1 MHKTVKRAA
10 GRLSVIAAA
19 AFLPMAFTAAVTPAI
34 GSADCAGGQWWDP
47 VANVC
52 QAPLVPNCTDGWW
65 DPVANTCRPAIAT
78 TPLAC
83 DNGWWWDPVGNV
95 CRPPLLPPQ

>member
-1 MHKTVKRAA
+1 MHTSVRRAA
-10 GRLSVIAAA
+10 VIVTA
-19 AFLPMAFTAAVTPAI
+19 AFTPLAFTVALNPAV
-34 GSADCAGGQWWDP
+34 SLADCADGQWWDP

-52 QAPLVPNCTDGWW
+52 QAPLFPNCENGWW
-65 DPVANTCRPAIAT
+65 DPAANTCRPAIAT
-78 TPLAC
+78 VPLAC

>member
-1 MHKTVKRAA
+1 MQNTVKRAA
-10 GRLSVIAAA
+10 GRFAAA
-19 AFLPMAFTAAVTPAI
+19 AATALMPLAFTAAV
-34 GSADCAGGQWWDP
+34 GHADP
-47 VANVC
+47 I
-52 QAPLVPNCTDGWW
+52 PNCENGWW
-65 DPVANTCRPAIAT
+65 DPVANICRPAIAT

>member
-1 MHKTVKRAA
+1 MHKSLKRAA
-10 GRLSVIAAA
+10 VVAVAACA
-19 AFLPMAFTAAVTPAI
+19 PMVFTAAVTPAI
-34 GSADCAGGQWWDP
+34 GSADCAGGQRWDP

>member
-1 MHKTVKRAA
+1 MTKIF
-10 GRLSVIAAA
+10 GRVAAA
-19 AFLPMAFTAAVTPAI
+19 IGAVLAPFGLLAVVTVATPAV
-34 GSADCAGGQWWDP
+34 SWADCGAGEWWDP

-52 QAPLVPNCTDGWW
+52 RP
-65 DPVANTCRPAIAT
+65 PVV
-78 TPLAC
+78 PLAC